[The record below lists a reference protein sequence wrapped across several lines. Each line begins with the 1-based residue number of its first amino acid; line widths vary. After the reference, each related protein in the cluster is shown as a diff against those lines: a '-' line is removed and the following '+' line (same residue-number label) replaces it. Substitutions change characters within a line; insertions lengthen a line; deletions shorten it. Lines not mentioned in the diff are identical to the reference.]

1 MLSKGYDIMRE
12 ETIIKYRAYTG
23 ELVDDAETCKE
34 LDRKYLQTLIDTFN
48 YSTDNYGKF
57 VLVREIDAA
66 SPIHQI
72 LKTLRVAAL
81 VTLND
86 QNGISLLKRILNIAG
101 SLMLDTTC
109 TDIDY
114 IEKDLE
120 EMKPGETYL
129 ILYDDDIFKA
139 RLCTEFSL
147 DDIFLAI
154 GEYLH
159 SSTITPRSHKE

>member
-1 MLSKGYDIMRE
+1 MRE
-12 ETIIKYRAYTG
+12 ETIVKYRSYNG
-23 ELVDDAETCKE
+23 ELVDDAKTCKE
-34 LDRKYLQTLIDTFN
+34 LDRKYLQTLIDTFS
-48 YSTDNYGKF
+48 YSTNSYGKF

-86 QNGISLLKRILNIAG
+86 QNGINLLKEILNIAG

-109 TDIDY
+109 TDIGY

-120 EMKPGETYL
+120 EMQPGKTYL

-139 RLCTEFSL
+139 RLCTDFSL
-147 DDIFLAI
+147 DDIFSAI
-154 GEYLH
+154 EEYIYSSAITLH
-159 SSTITPRSHKE
+159 SHEE